1 MKKIFYLL
9 PVLLLT
15 NCITKPKIDKYDLVK
30 KCIVDSVVRKPQI
43 STLDFEPS
51 YYVYTSCVDKYT
63 TKRIFVHKI
72 GDTITC
78 VYKGYY
84 LKNKD

>member
-51 YYVYTSCVDKYT
+51 YYVYTSCGDKYT
-63 TKRIFVHKI
+63 TKRSGAHKI

>member
-9 PVLLLT
+9 PLFVLT
-15 NCITKPKIDKYDLVK
+15 SCITKPKIDKYDLVK
-30 KCIVDSVVRKPQI
+30 KCTVDSVVQKPQI
-43 STLDFEPS
+43 SIMDYEPS
-51 YYVYTSCVDKYT
+51 YYVYTSCGDKYT
-63 TKRIFVHKI
+63 TKRPDIHKI

-84 LKNKD
+84 LKNKH